1 MAARAKISA
10 KHALTAK
17 EKDFCKIYVA
27 FGLKNGP
34 EAYRRSYC
42 IERADGTYAAPIGDY
57 INIHSIS
64 DDDLKALPG
73 LDPKEISKKVQG
85 LLKQSYI
92 AAYIEEIGRAPGD
105 HARDVLGDQARFGSP
120 GEARRAAEVI
130 LKEEDKLGF
139 REAVDRWAEILM
151 EIGAEIEVPLPHNC
165 PHCGKGLYAS
175 VLVSEMFAKKEGD

>member
-10 KHALTAK
+10 KHALTSK

-42 IERADGTYAAPIGDY
+42 IERRDGIYVAPIGD
-57 INIHSIS
+57 HH
-64 DDDLKALPG
+64 DLAYDEDLLAALPG
-73 LDPKEISKKVQG
+73 LDPKEVSKKVQG

-92 AAYIEEIGRAPGD
+92 QAYIEEIGRAPGD
-105 HARDVLGDQARFGSP
+105 HARDVLADQARFGSP
-120 GEARRAAEVI
+120 GEARRASEVI

-175 VLVSEMFAKKEGD
+175 VLVSEMFGKKERD